1 MLGTHR
7 TCITSGESTTH
18 IYQINAASN
27 NAASIKGRHTRLLND
42 MIYDQVLDTVMTD
55 DNTPKV
61 VQLMEDL
68 QRGGTTDSNVRYPAE
83 N

>member
-1 MLGTHR
+1 M
-7 TCITSGESTTH
+7 TCITSGESTSH

-27 NAASIKGRHTRLLND
+27 TAASIKGGHTRLVKG
-42 MIYDQVLDTVMTD
+42 MVYDQVLDTVMKD
-55 DNTPKV
+55 ENTPRV

-68 QRGGTTDSNVRYPAE
+68 QRGGTSDSNVRYPAE